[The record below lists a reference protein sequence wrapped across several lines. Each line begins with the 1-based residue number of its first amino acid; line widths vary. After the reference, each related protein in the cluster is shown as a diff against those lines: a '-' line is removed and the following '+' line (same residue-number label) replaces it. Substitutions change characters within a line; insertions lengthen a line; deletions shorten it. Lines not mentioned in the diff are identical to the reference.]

1 MPSLLRSTVLGL
13 GLLTGIAATGY
24 AQSIS
29 ALPPTTPTASAPAY
43 STTKI
48 RPYAGGSQ
56 VWGQEPNQPDASYSI
71 YPLPDG
77 NTSGRGIQYQRIG
90 PKPN

>member
-13 GLLTGIAATGY
+13 GLLTGIGATGY

-29 ALPPTTPTASAPAY
+29 ALPPTTPTAAAPAY

-48 RPYAGGSQ
+48 HPYAGGSQ
-56 VWGQEPNQPDASYSI
+56 VWGQDQPTASYRVYS
-71 YPLPDG
+71 LPDG
-77 NTSGRGIQYQRIG
+77 NTSGPATQYQRIG